1 MGQRSGRVSC
11 IALAAILAAVSKDSS
26 DNRADREDWG
36 PHVVAAGEDTV
47 PGTGSRYLKSMYL
60 VLNAL
65 ENGNTD
71 AEMGFALL

>member
-1 MGQRSGRVSC
+1 M
-11 IALAAILAAVSKDSS
+11 
-26 DNRADREDWG
+26 
-36 PHVVAAGEDTV
+36 VAAGEETV

>member
-1 MGQRSGRVSC
+1 MGQRSGQRVSL
-11 IALAAILAAVSKDSS
+11 IALAANWASLSKDTL
-26 DNRADREDWG
+26 AGREDSWG

>member
-1 MGQRSGRVSC
+1 MLSLQSRLLFPKVPFSE
-11 IALAAILAAVSKDSS
+11 
-26 DNRADREDWG
+26 NRADREAWG
-36 PHVVAAGEDTV
+36 PHVVAAGEETV